1 MLEIGKFNSLKVVS
15 ELEAGFLLDGETFG
29 KILLPRSDST
39 ARYNIGD
46 EVDAFIYFDSQ
57 DRIIATTRKPT
68 IQVGEY
74 AVLAIV
80 SVTTIGAFL
89 DWGLTKDLFVPFTE
103 QKQEM
108 EEGNEYLVHA
118 YFDDK
123 SNRIAASSKIDK
135 FAGVNSYN
143 YNDEQMVDLIIGTKT
158 DLGYKAI
165 INGEDWGVLY
175 QNEVFQKIRYGQQIK
190 GYIKKVRDD
199 GKIDLSLDKPGPQKI
214 DGISQLILDKLNEND
229 GYLSITDKSSPE
241 VISDMFGVSKKSYK
255 KAIGALYK
263 RKHIIL
269 EKDGIKLVFTQ

>member
-15 ELEAGFLLDGETFG
+15 ELEAGFLLDGEKFG
-29 KILLPRSDST
+29 KILLPRSDNSK
-39 ARYNIGD
+39 RYNIGD

-57 DRIIATTRKPT
+57 DRIIATTRMPY
-68 IQVGEY
+68 IQVGEFAIL
-74 AVLAIV
+74 AVV
-80 SVTTIGAFL
+80 SITTIGAFL

-108 EEGNEYLVHA
+108 EEGNEYLVRA

-123 SNRIAASSKIDK
+123 SNRIAASSKVDK

-165 INGEDWGVLY
+165 INGSDWGVLY
-175 QNEVFQKIRYGQQIK
+175 HDELFRKVYYGQQIK

-241 VISDMFGVSKKSYK
+241 VISEMFGVSKKSYK

-263 RKHIIL
+263 RKHITL
-269 EKDGIKLVFTQ
+269 EKDGIKLVVK

>member
-1 MLEIGKFNSLKVVS
+1 MLEIGKFNNLKVVN

-29 KILLPRSDST
+29 KILLPRSDSST
-39 ARYNIGD
+39 RYNIGD
-46 EVDAFIYFDSQ
+46 DVDAFIYFDSQ
-57 DRIIATTRKPT
+57 DKIIATTKKPT
-68 IQVGEY
+68 IQVGEFAIL
-74 AVLAIV
+74 AVV

-135 FAGVNSYN
+135 FTNINSHN

-165 INGEDWGVLY
+165 INGSDWGILY
-175 QNEVFQKIRYGQQIK
+175 HDELFRKVYYGQQIK

-199 GKIDLSLDKPGPQKI
+199 GKIDLSLDKPGPQRI

-241 VISDMFGVSKKSYK
+241 VISEMFGVSKKSYK

-269 EKDGIKLVFTQ
+269 EKDGIKLVVK

>member
-1 MLEIGKFNSLKVVS
+1 MLEIGKFNNLKVVS
-15 ELEAGFLLDGETFG
+15 ELEAGFLLDGDKFG
-29 KILLPRSDST
+29 KILLPRSDSSE
-39 ARYNIGD
+39 RYNIGD

-57 DRIIATTRKPT
+57 DRIIATTRKPY

-74 AVLAIV
+74 AILAVV
-80 SVTTIGAFL
+80 SITTIGAFL

-108 EEGNEYLVHA
+108 EEGNNYLVHA
-118 YFDDK
+118 YFDEK

-135 FAGVNSYN
+135 FVGVNSYN

-165 INGEDWGVLY
+165 INGSDWGVLY
-175 QNEVFQKIRYGQQIK
+175 HDELFKKVYYGQQIK

-241 VISDMFGVSKKSYK
+241 VISEMFGVSKKSYK

-269 EKDGIKLVFTQ
+269 EKDGIKLVVK